1 MLAALADT
9 TYRHVDHLAVPP
21 GRNYIAQPLSTKPG
35 QGIMLSTAFLL
46 RHLIVWKVFAPR
58 NTLGVVE
65 LLCVDVL
72 VTVGLWLGVGR
83 IVSRII
89 RVFCVAGTEGQECGA

>member
-1 MLAALADT
+1 
-9 TYRHVDHLAVPP
+9 
-21 GRNYIAQPLSTKPG
+21 
-35 QGIMLSTAFLL
+35 MLSTAFLL
-46 RHLIVWKVFAPR
+46 RHLIVWKVFTPR

-72 VTVGLWLGVGR
+72 VTVLWLGVGR

-89 RVFCVAGTEGQECGA
+89 CVFCVAGAEGQEYGA